1 MKSVLERQYSVD
13 ISNVD
18 MYMNL
23 SLVSL
28 MKFFQDM
35 ATRHSMILGI
45 SYFDLKEK
53 DNAFWVLSKFKVQ
66 IKNSLPVWG
75 DEISIKTYPLE
86 PQNIRSIRNYV
97 LHKGDELLMVASS
110 EWCIL
115 DSDTRKPRR
124 TSSISCYSNDV
135 NYLAEK
141 LETEEFSKIVGEVE
155 DGDFVYVKTVKLC
168 DLDVNRH
175 MNNVVYTEIVL
186 NCFSADFLCD
196 KKFNSYEVHF
206 LKEAREGDNIKVY
219 KKEESGGFVVV
230 GKNDNGENYFKA
242 SIDFEKM

>member
-1 MKSVLERQYSVD
+1 MTFKEIYRTF
-13 ISNVD
+13 IE
-18 MYMNL
+18 
-23 SLVSL
+23 
-28 MKFFQDM
+28 
-35 ATRHSMILGI
+35 ILNI
-45 SYFDLKEK
+45 AD
-53 DNAFWVLSKFKVQ
+53 W
-66 IKNSLPVWG
+66 
-75 DEISIKTYPLE
+75 E
-86 PQNIRSIRNYV
+86 PPFAYEN
-97 LHKGDELLMVASS
+97 
-110 EWCIL
+110 
-115 DSDTRKPRR
+115 
-124 TSSISCYSNDV
+124 
-135 NYLAEK
+135 
-141 LETEEFSKIVGEVE
+141 EFSKIVGEVE

-175 MNNVVYTEIVL
+175 MNNVVYTEIAL